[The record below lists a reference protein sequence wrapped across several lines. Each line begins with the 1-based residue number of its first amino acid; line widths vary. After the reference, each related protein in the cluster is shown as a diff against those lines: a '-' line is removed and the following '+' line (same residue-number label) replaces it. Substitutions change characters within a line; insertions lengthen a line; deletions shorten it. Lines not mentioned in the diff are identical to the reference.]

1 MTNYRRVSIPGGT
14 YFFTVALANRTAST
28 LVDHVDVLRH
38 AFLATRAERP
48 FVTDA
53 FVVLPDHLH
62 AVWTLP
68 EGDADFSTRWRLI
81 KSRFVR
87 EIGAAAS
94 RSASKH
100 VKGERG
106 IWQRRFW
113 EHRIRDETDLA
124 MHVQYCWANP
134 VKHGLVT
141 RAVDWPYSSIHRDI
155 RAGRVAPEWAGVALA
170 GEFGEWDG

>member
-1 MTNYRRVSIPGGT
+1 MTNYRRASIPGGT
-14 YFFTVALANRTAST
+14 FFFTVALANRTAST
-28 LVDHVDVLRH
+28 LVDHVDVLRR
-38 AFLATRAERP
+38 AFSATRDERP

-87 EIGAAAS
+87 EIGAAAP
-94 RSASKH
+94 RSASKLA
-100 VKGERG
+100 KGERG

-113 EHRIRDETDLA
+113 EHTIRDQADLA
-124 MHVQYCWANP
+124 MHVQYCWA
-134 VKHGLVT
+134 T
-141 RAVDWPYSSIHRDI
+141 R
-155 RAGRVAPEWAGVALA
+155 
-170 GEFGEWDG
+170 